1 MIFDDLLFL
10 VLCHIVDLM
19 ITVEHQRK
27 LKLMKTEEIEKKKE
41 EKVDISIS
49 NDEIGFL
56 NFLRFIIFT
65 ILATLKVLLLFH

>member
-1 MIFDDLLFL
+1 
-10 VLCHIVDLM
+10 
-19 ITVEHQRK
+19 
-27 LKLMKTEEIEKKKE
+27 MKTEEIEKKKE

-65 ILATLKVLLLFH
+65 ILATFKSFVIISLIIINSPTCDVYGDPSIKRN